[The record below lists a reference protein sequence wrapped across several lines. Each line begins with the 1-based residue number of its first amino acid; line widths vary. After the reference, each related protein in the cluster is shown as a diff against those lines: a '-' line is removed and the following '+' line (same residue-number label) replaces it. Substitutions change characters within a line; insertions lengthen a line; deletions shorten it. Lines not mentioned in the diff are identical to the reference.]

1 MSGYDAVL
9 RHVESELTAGRLG
22 VGEQLPAERRLAEE
36 LGVSR
41 ATVREAIRVLQAMG
55 VVRSGVGSGPDAG
68 TTVIADPAGGLG
80 AALRLHLA
88 TRRLPMADLV
98 DTRVMVESHSVRA
111 AARTPDHPELARAAD
126 LLARMEAPDL
136 DADAFH
142 QLDADFHVAL
152 TAAAGNAV
160 NTAVMAALR
169 DAIHR
174 TVTDAV
180 RALPDWSRTAVRLR
194 REHRGILRA
203 VREGDAELAATR
215 VTRHVRGFHREW
227 ARHAN
232 VELTGP
238 ERSTRRP

>member
-1 MSGYDAVL
+1 MVRPQEARVSGYAEVL
-9 RHVESELTAGRLG
+9 RHVESELVSGRLG

-41 ATVREAIRVLQAMG
+41 PTVREAIRVLQALG

-68 TTVIADPAGGLG
+68 TTVIADPAGALG

-88 TRRLPMADLV
+88 TRRLPLGDLV
-98 DTRVMVESHSVRA
+98 DTRAMIESHSVRA
-111 AARTPDHPELARAAD
+111 AAGRPDHPDLVRAAG
-126 LLARMEAPDL
+126 LLDRMDDPDL

-160 NTAVMAALR
+160 NTAVMAGLR
-169 DAIHR
+169 DAIHQA
-174 TVTDAV
+174 VLDAV
-180 RALPDWSRTAVRLR
+180 RELPDWPRTAVRLR

-203 VREGDAELAATR
+203 VRSGDPELAATR

-227 ARHAN
+227 ARHA
-232 VELTGP
+232 GG
-238 ERSTRRP
+238 

>member
-9 RHVESELTAGRLG
+9 RHVESELAAGTLG
-22 VGEQLPAERRLAEE
+22 VGQHLPAERKLAED

-98 DTRVMVESHSVRA
+98 GTRVMIESHSVRA
-111 AARTPDHPELARAAD
+111 AAARPDHPDLVRAAG
-126 LLARMEAPDL
+126 LLALMDAPDV
-136 DADAFH
+136 DTDTFH

-160 NTAVMAALR
+160 NTAIMAALR

-174 TVTDAV
+174 TVMDAV
-180 RALPDWSRTAVRLR
+180 QALPDWSRTAVRLR
-194 REHRGILRA
+194 REHRSILRA
-203 VREGDAELAATR
+203 IRAGDGDLAATR
-215 VTRHVRGFHREW
+215 VTRHVQGFHREW
-227 ARHAN
+227 ARHA
-232 VELTGP
+232 
-238 ERSTRRP
+238 

>member
-1 MSGYDAVL
+1 MAGPQEVAVRVSGYGAVL
-9 RHVESELTAGRLG
+9 RHVEAELSAGRLG
-22 VGEQLPAERRLAEE
+22 VGRQLPAERKLAED

-98 DTRVMVESHSVRA
+98 GTRVMIESHSVRA
-111 AARTPDHPELARAAD
+111 AAAHPDHPDLARAAD
-126 LLARMEAPDL
+126 LLTRMDAPDL
-136 DADAFH
+136 DSDAFH

-160 NTAVMAALR
+160 NTAIMTGLR

-174 TVTDAV
+174 TVLDAV
-180 RALPDWSRTAVRLR
+180 QALPDWSRTAVRLR
-194 REHRGILRA
+194 REHRSILRA
-203 VREGDAELAATR
+203 VRTGDGDLAAAR
-215 VTRHVRGFHREW
+215 VTRHVEGFHREW
-227 ARHAN
+227 VRHA
-232 VELTGP
+232 
-238 ERSTRRP
+238 

>member
-1 MSGYDAVL
+1 MSGYGAVL
-9 RHVESELTAGRLG
+9 RHVEAELTEGRLG
-22 VGEQLPAERRLAEE
+22 VGQQLPAERKLAED

-98 DTRVMVESHSVRA
+98 GTRVMIESHSVRA
-111 AARTPDHPELARAAD
+111 AAAVPDHPDLARAAD
-126 LLARMEAPDL
+126 LLTRMDAPEL
-136 DADAFH
+136 TADAFH

-160 NTAVMAALR
+160 NTAIMAALR
-169 DAIHR
+169 DAIHH
-174 TVTDAV
+174 TVLDAV
-180 RALPDWSRTAVRLR
+180 QALPDWSRTAVRLR
-194 REHRGILRA
+194 REHRSILRA
-203 VREGDAELAATR
+203 IQAGDADLAATR
-215 VTRHVRGFHREW
+215 VTRHVEGFHREW
-227 ARHAN
+227 ARHALN
-232 VELTGP
+232 AP
-238 ERSTRRP
+238 

>member
-1 MSGYDAVL
+1 MSGYGAVL

-41 ATVREAIRVLQAMG
+41 ATVREAIRVLQALG

-88 TRRLPMADLV
+88 TRRLPMGDLV
-98 DTRVMVESHSVRA
+98 DTRVMIESHSVRSA
-111 AARTPDHPELARAAD
+111 AANPDHPDLLRAAA
-126 LLARMEAPDL
+126 LLDRMDDPDL

-142 QLDADFHVAL
+142 RLDADFHVAL

-160 NTAVMAALR
+160 NTAVMAGLR
-169 DAIHR
+169 DAIQQA
-174 TVTDAV
+174 VLDAV
-180 RALPDWSRTAVRLR
+180 RELPDWSRTAVRLR
-194 REHRGILRA
+194 REHRAILRA
-203 VREGDAELAATR
+203 VRSGDPELAATR

-227 ARHAN
+227 ARH
-232 VELTGP
+232 TGG
-238 ERSTRRP
+238 

>member
-1 MSGYDAVL
+1 MSGYAAVL
-9 RHVESELTAGRLG
+9 RHVEGELASGRLV
-22 VGEQLPAERRLAEE
+22 VGRQLPAERQLAEE

-41 ATVREAIRVLQAMG
+41 PTVREAIRVLQALG

-68 TTVIADPAGGLG
+68 TTVIADAAGGIG

-88 TRRLPMADLV
+88 TRRLSPADLV
-98 DTRVMVESHSVRA
+98 GTRVMIESHSAAA
-111 AARTPDHPELARAAD
+111 AARVPDSPELDRAGE
-126 LLARMEAPDL
+126 LLDRMDDPGL

-169 DAIHR
+169 DAIHS
-174 TVTDAV
+174 TVLDAV
-180 RALPDWSRTAVRLR
+180 AALPDWNHTAERLR

-203 VREGDAELAATR
+203 IRAGDPDLAVTR
-215 VTRHVRGFHREW
+215 VTRHVEGFYREW
-227 ARHAN
+227 VRHAG
-232 VELTGP
+232 GP
-238 ERSTRRP
+238 TRG